1 MNILIIGYIVTIL
14 GTIPAANQIR
24 HSWRLSSVAGISG
37 ATTWAWVWSWTVW
50 VVYGFSIGNGPVMLH
65 NFVGLVPA
73 VVLLYTYVKLTKIH
87 KRLPYFVAAAYLAVG
102 ATMLAD
108 PEAGVW
114 LLIILDTIFY
124 APSVVAV
131 FRNKEPRGVSLAS
144 SITLAALTGSW
155 LTYLVLAGIGVA
167 GIGVAVGFISHCT
180 IAYKVHAWRGRRTHP
195 TGMIHEKSDQR
206 TDDEGMR
213 RGDLHS
219 AAEHR
224 QPALI

>member
-1 MNILIIGYIVTIL
+1 
-14 GTIPAANQIR
+14 
-24 HSWRLSSVAGISG
+24 
-37 ATTWAWVWSWTVW
+37 
-50 VVYGFSIGNGPVMLH
+50 MLH

-73 VVLLYTYVKLTKIH
+73 VVFLYAYVKLTKIH

-131 FRNKEPRGVSLAS
+131 FRNKEPRGVSLVA

-195 TGMIHEKSDQR
+195 TDVIHKKSDQW